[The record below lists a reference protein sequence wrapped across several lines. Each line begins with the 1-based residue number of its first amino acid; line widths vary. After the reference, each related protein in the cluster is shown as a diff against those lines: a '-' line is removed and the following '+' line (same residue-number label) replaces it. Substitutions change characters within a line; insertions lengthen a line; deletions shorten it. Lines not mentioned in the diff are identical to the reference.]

1 MAAENDLVLDK
12 IDQYKK
18 RSRAAFLLCAE
29 ILGGL
34 ALLGLEAGLVVKAWE
49 LNLGTLAAPAVKAAG
64 VTLPDTSVT
73 IPDDKAPTPCSCNSP
88 IKTKPVRITPGK
100 KAPVRPKAPAPARPG
115 TAVESDACDVIK

>member
-49 LNLGTLAAPAVKAAG
+49 LNVGTLAPVKAAG
-64 VTLPDTSVT
+64 VTLPDVSVT

-88 IKTKPVRITPGK
+88 IKTKPVRINARQKVSRPAESASPG
-100 KAPVRPKAPAPARPG
+100 APSHRR
-115 TAVESDACDVIK
+115 